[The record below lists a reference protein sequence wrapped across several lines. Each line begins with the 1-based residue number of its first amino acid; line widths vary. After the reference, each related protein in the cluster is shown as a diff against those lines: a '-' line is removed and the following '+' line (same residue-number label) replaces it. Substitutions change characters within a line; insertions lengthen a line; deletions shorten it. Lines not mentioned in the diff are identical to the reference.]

1 MHAAD
6 AITAAHWKMLQS
18 AATAAK
24 RMASVVCWVSRM
36 AREEGDAVAKAARE
50 ETRRVERRMVGF

>member
-1 MHAAD
+1 
-6 AITAAHWKMLQS
+6 MLQS
-18 AATAAK
+18 AAMAAK

-50 ETRRVERRMVGF
+50 ETRRVEGRMV